1 MKQCFKKY
9 KKLKTQC
16 NLLRDDV
23 FPYFSIRVVSEKTFL
38 QMSDYFYFI
47 YGDAV
52 FIVSKKC
59 ICVKQLS
66 VCLLYGGKAD
76 AHLKSLHTYSLCYN
90 RETSKANTDVQTF
103 IRDAKLLCQVGVISK
118 DRYKI
123 NDLFHNRKEDEF
135 MKTKVF
141 IDGSAGTT
149 GLRIDERFAN
159 RDDVEILKIDPEKR
173 KDVEERKKMINASDI
188 TFLCLP
194 DAASRESVSLVENDQ
209 VCIIDTS
216 TAHRTEAGWAYGF
229 PELSKEH
236 REKIKTGKRIAV
248 PGCHATGFISV
259 VYPLVANGILPK
271 DYPVSSF
278 SLSGYSGAGKN
289 TIAAYQSLDR
299 PEAFSSGREYALTQQ
314 HKHLKEMKAI
324 TGIDRLPL
332 FSPIIDDYYSGM
344 VVSVP
349 LYTDMLKAGSTVE
362 TVRDCLAKHYE
373 GEPFIQVCP
382 LDNEVSESGFLPG
395 NGLSGWDGLKIYVT
409 GNEDRIVVSSQFDN
423 LGKGASGAA
432 IQCMNIVLGY
442 DESKGLN
449 L

>member
-1 MKQCFKKY
+1 MYIRTGLAPISDESAHNQGKKEKNLKNSYQVKQCFKKY

-141 IDGSAGTT
+141 IDG
-149 GLRIDERFAN
+149 
-159 RDDVEILKIDPEKR
+159 RDR
-173 KDVEERKKMINASDI
+173 K
-188 TFLCLP
+188 
-194 DAASRESVSLVENDQ
+194 
-209 VCIIDTS
+209 
-216 TAHRTEAGWAYGF
+216 
-229 PELSKEH
+229 
-236 REKIKTGKRIAV
+236 
-248 PGCHATGFISV
+248 SV
-259 VYPLVANGILPK
+259 V
-271 DYPVSSF
+271 
-278 SLSGYSGAGKN
+278 
-289 TIAAYQSLDR
+289 
-299 PEAFSSGREYALTQQ
+299 
-314 HKHLKEMKAI
+314 
-324 TGIDRLPL
+324 
-332 FSPIIDDYYSGM
+332 
-344 VVSVP
+344 
-349 LYTDMLKAGSTVE
+349 
-362 TVRDCLAKHYE
+362 
-373 GEPFIQVCP
+373 
-382 LDNEVSESGFLPG
+382 
-395 NGLSGWDGLKIYVT
+395 
-409 GNEDRIVVSSQFDN
+409 
-423 LGKGASGAA
+423 
-432 IQCMNIVLGY
+432 
-442 DESKGLN
+442 
-449 L
+449 